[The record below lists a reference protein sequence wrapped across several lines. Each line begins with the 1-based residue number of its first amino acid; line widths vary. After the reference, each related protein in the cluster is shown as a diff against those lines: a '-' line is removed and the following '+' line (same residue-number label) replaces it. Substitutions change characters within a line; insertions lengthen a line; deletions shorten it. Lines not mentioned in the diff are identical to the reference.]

1 MLKPRLYQR
10 AAHRALKER
19 RFFCLLWRRQG
30 GKSSWISRASNWVL
44 MKYPGVTCV
53 YCSASLLLGRE
64 IIYKD
69 TQIWAEAIREAADQA
84 AASKLRF
91 QTTDRETGKEFGG
104 TSIDDLAELFEAQR
118 LEFRLYHDQTRYSR
132 TQVIAPNP
140 ATARGW
146 TGWVF
151 IDEFGFIKNFADL
164 WEAVEPI
171 VSSDREFHCI
181 LATTPPGDDSHY
193 SYELTAPPLGKTFE
207 TKAEGNWYVSESGV
221 DVHRVDIHDAYAAG
235 QKLYDLK
242 TGAELAPEE
251 HFRRAND
258 KDAWRRNY
266 GVVHVLGG
274 TAACG
279 LMQLDSAQRRGVGHC
294 ACIQVD
300 RESDFDRA
308 LVFLRDHLTEGPV
321 GLGWDLATTEKE
333 TSNPSSF
340 TVMERE
346 GVELRGVLTVTW
358 KTSDPA
364 LAADR
369 ARRIVQTVNGRAE
382 GGRARRLCVDATNE
396 RFFATTIRKDF
407 SALVPV
413 ELVVGSETIVVPGAE
428 APQTMKAYLGSQ
440 LVGELDDN
448 HLTLAPERYLR
459 EDFRLV
465 RRDRGSFACEPAA
478 DGKHGD
484 TFDSHKLALQAL
496 KSTAGGLTTTAGIR
510 TQTEPGRKQ
519 AYRPMRLFHAQ
530 HTHG

>member
-1 MLKPRLYQR
+1 MLKPRAYQR
-10 AAHRALKER
+10 SAHRSLKDK

-30 GKSSWISRASNWVL
+30 GKSSWVSRASNWVL

-84 AASKLRF
+84 TAAKLRF
-91 QTTDRETGKEFGG
+91 QTTDRETGKDVSG
-104 TSIDDLAELFEAQR
+104 IDVDGLADLFESQK

-171 VSSDREFHCI
+171 VSSDRNFHCI
-181 LATTPPGDDSHY
+181 LATTPPSDDAHY
-193 SYELTAPPLGKTFE
+193 SYELTAPPLGMEFPVN
-207 TKAEGNWYVSESGV
+207 AEGNWYVSESGV

-242 TGAELAPEE
+242 SGAELSPQE
-251 HFRRAND
+251 HFSRAHD

-266 GVVHVLGG
+266 GVLHVLGG

-279 LMQLDSAQRRGVGHC
+279 LLQLDTAQRRGIGRC

-300 RESDFDRA
+300 SEMDFDRA
-308 LVFLRDHLTEGPV
+308 LVFLREHIGSGPV

-346 GVELRGVLTVTW
+346 GTDLKGVLTVTW

-364 LAADR
+364 LATER
-369 ARRIVQTVNGRAE
+369 ARRIVQTVNARPE

-396 RFFATTIRKDF
+396 RFFATQVRRDF

-413 ELVVGSETIVVPGAE
+413 ELIIGSETIQVPGAE
-428 APQTMKAYLGSQ
+428 APLTMKAHLGGL
-440 LVGELDDN
+440 LVAELDDN
-448 HLTLAPERYLR
+448 HLTLPAERYLK

-484 TFDSHKLALQAL
+484 VFDSHKLGLWAL

-510 TQTEPGRKQ
+510 YAGQKPGVRQ
-519 AYRPMRLFHAQ
+519 ATYRPLKLKRVLA
-530 HTHG
+530 